1 MRMGKCTKFYFF
13 PSNTYYKSTA
23 VIKIYSLSGRPLRV
37 IKNAKNGELW
47 DGRDQ
52 IGNVLSP
59 DVYLYQIIAT
69 SPDLKKS
76 TKSKVKKLVI
86 HPPK

>member
-1 MRMGKCTKFYFF
+1 
-13 PSNTYYKSTA
+13 
-23 VIKIYSLSGRPLRV
+23 LRV
-37 IKNAKNGELW
+37 IKNAKNGEVW